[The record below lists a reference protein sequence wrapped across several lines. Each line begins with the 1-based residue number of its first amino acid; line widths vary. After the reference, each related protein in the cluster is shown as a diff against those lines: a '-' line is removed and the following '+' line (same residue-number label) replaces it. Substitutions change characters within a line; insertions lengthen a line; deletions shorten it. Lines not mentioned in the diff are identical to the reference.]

1 MQNMV
6 CRCAAILSLSLYI
19 PKWQQNMSLYIVY
32 CLKWVARCETNEWVS
47 EWMIDSIQVELAEV
61 SALNHRQLNEKY
73 TMQWIQFVQINK

>member
-1 MQNMV
+1 MNAKHGV
-6 CRCAAILSLSLYI
+6 SLRSYSLSLFIYSEMAT
-19 PKWQQNMSLYIVY
+19 KYVSLY
-32 CLKWVARCETNEWVS
+32 CLLFEVGRSLRNEWVS